1 MLDIAKRIAFA
12 GRADNDV
19 SKDADEFWEHTGEVA
34 QATYLKMAEAVSGPE
49 YPDFMVLGDAI
60 PTLATYC
67 TCCNEHAETTVVSNS
82 SLCSRCTDLILIDR
96 RPMSSQEAAAWNGLV
111 AAQQLANSTAVD
123 AGWYTH
129 RGTGARIERNFGE
142 VVALMHSEL
151 SEALEADRKGL
162 TDDKLRHRD
171 GREVEFAD
179 VFLRIGD
186 TGEDLSLDIASAF
199 IEKNRF
205 NQLRNDHK
213 AASRNATGGKKY

>member
-19 SKDADEFWEHTGEVA
+19 CEDADEFWEHTSEVA
-34 QATYLKMAEAVSGPE
+34 QATYLKMAEAVDDSEP
-49 YPDFMVLGDAI
+49 A
-60 PTLATYC
+60 TLATYC

-96 RPMSSQEAAAWNGLV
+96 RPMSIAEEQAHTGLTV
-111 AAQQLANSTAVD
+111 ALGLAHHTAVTT
-123 AGWYTH
+123 GWYTH
-129 RGTGARIERNFGE
+129 RGTGERIERNFGE

-213 AASRNATGGKKY
+213 VASRNATGGKKY